1 VKTYAVIATY
11 VENAVERRAP
21 YREAHLA
28 YLRKLKDAG
37 KVVMAGAF
45 TDPVD
50 AALII
55 YRAESKDEVEAL
67 LKNDPYVQNGLWP
80 RVTIREWNV
89 AVS

>member
-1 VKTYAVIATY
+1 MKTYAVIATY

-45 TDPVD
+45 ADPVD

-55 YRAESKDEVEAL
+55 YQAANKEEVEEM
-67 LKNDPYVQNGLWP
+67 LKNDPYMQNGLWP

-89 AVS
+89 VVS